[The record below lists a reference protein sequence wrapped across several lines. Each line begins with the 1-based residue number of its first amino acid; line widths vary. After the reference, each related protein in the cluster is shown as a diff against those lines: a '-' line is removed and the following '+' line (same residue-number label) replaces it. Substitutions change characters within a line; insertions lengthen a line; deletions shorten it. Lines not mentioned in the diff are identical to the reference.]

1 MGSGLSWRVND
12 TDHTAYTLRLDHTFP
27 RTVNLNP
34 PLLGAEV
41 RIISASISQNSLLAI
56 DIVSTLSSN
65 VSILRG
71 SMIQCRTIIL
81 SEVLNVIEIGG
92 EKLL

>member
-1 MGSGLSWRVND
+1 MQLIILQV
-12 TDHTAYTLRLDHTFP
+12 DHTFP

-41 RIISASISQNSLLAI
+41 RIISASQSQNSPLAI
-56 DIVSTLSSN
+56 DILSTLSSN

-71 SMIQCRTIIL
+71 SMIQCL
-81 SEVLNVIEIGG
+81 SGFISSEMLNITGS
-92 EKLL
+92 